1 MTRISGDRDRK
12 VAYADLI
19 DIGGHSNPPPEFS
32 LVALAATHERLLALQ
47 PGDLVVAH
55 GRISVSL
62 AGAYR
67 VVLLDIQRLEIEGE
81 QQAEA
86 EAVA

>member
-1 MTRISGDRDRK
+1 MNSCIIFGQLADISGDRDRK
-12 VAYADLI
+12 VAYATLVDV
-19 DIGGHSNPPPEFS
+19 GGHSNPPPEFS

-62 AGAYR
+62 AGA
-67 VVLLDIQRLEIEGE
+67 
-81 QQAEA
+81 
-86 EAVA
+86 